1 MRFSSLLLGAAT
13 FSGAFSAP
21 AANADPAPNERSV
34 SSNKKRSN
42 FWFAG
47 VNESGAEFGNSNI
60 PGTLGTDY
68 TWPST
73 SSIDTLMGKGF
84 NIFRIPFLMERLVP
98 GSLTSGTNAAYLASL
113 KATAS
118 HITGKGGYA
127 AICAQ
132 NFGRYYGNIITDT
145 SGFEAFWKTVASQFT
160 SDSHVI
166 FDTNNEYHDMDNT
179 LVGNLNQAAI
189 NGIRAA
195 GATSQTIFVEG
206 NSYTGAW
213 TWVSS
218 GTDTAM
224 AALTDPNDNVIYEM
238 HQYLDSDGSGTSSTC
253 VSSTIGSSRLQ
264 AATSWCKSNGKNCIL
279 GETAAAS
286 NSVCISALQDMLNYM
301 KSNNDVWRGWLLWG
315 GGPWWGD
322 YMFSVEPPSGAQ
334 YTGVVPSVLQY
345 I

>member
-1 MRFSSLLLGAAT
+1 MFFSPLLVVAVAL
-13 FSGAFSAP
+13 SGALAAP
-21 AANADPAPNERSV
+21 TPNADPAPNERGVSV
-34 SSNKKRSN
+34 NKKRSN

-47 VNESGAEFGNSNI
+47 VNESGAEFGTGSI
-60 PGTLGTDY
+60 PGTKGTDY
-68 TWPST
+68 TWPLT
-73 SSIDTLMGKGF
+73 SSVDTLMGKGF
-84 NIFRIPFLMERLVP
+84 NIFRIPFLMERMVP
-98 GSLTSGTNAAYLASL
+98 GSLTSGVNAAYLADMQTL
-113 KATAS
+113 VS
-118 HITGKGGYA
+118 HITSKGGYA

-132 NFGRYYGNIITDT
+132 NFGRYYGNVITDT
-145 SGFEAFWKTVASQFT
+145 SGFQSFWQTVATQFK
-160 SDSHVI
+160 SNGNVI

-218 GTDTAM
+218 GTSTAM

-253 VSSTIGSSRLQ
+253 VSSTIGSQRLA
-264 AATSWCKSNGKNCIL
+264 AATAWLQSNGKNGIL
-279 GETAAAS
+279 GETAAGS
-286 NSVCISALQDMLNYM
+286 NSVCISALQDMLSYM
-301 KSNNDVWRGWLLWG
+301 KTNNSVWRGWLLWG

-322 YMFSVEPPSGAQ
+322 YMFSMEPSSGTQ
-334 YTGVVPSVLQY
+334 YVGVMPSVLQY

>member
-1 MRFSSLLLGAAT
+1 MLFLPFLIATTLAGSAFALPASSKQGI
-13 FSGAFSAP
+13 S
-21 AANADPAPNERSV
+21 
-34 SSNKKRSN
+34 KRKN

-47 VNESGAEFGNSNI
+47 VNESGAEFGSGNI

-68 TWPST
+68 TWPLT
-73 SSIDTLMGKGF
+73 SSVDTLMGKGF
-84 NIFRIPFLMERLVP
+84 NIFRIPILMERIIP
-98 GSLTSGTNAAYLASL
+98 SSLYDGTNAAYLASL
-113 KATAS
+113 TTLVN
-118 HITGKGGYA
+118 HITNNGGYA

-132 NFGRYYGNIITDT
+132 NFGRYYGSVITDT
-145 SGFEAFWKTVASQFT
+145 SGFQAFWKTLATQFK
-160 SDSHVI
+160 SNGNVI

-253 VSSTIGSSRLQ
+253 VSSTIGSQRLA
-264 AATSWCKSNGKNCIL
+264 AATAWCKSNSKNCIL

-286 NSVCISALQDMLNYM
+286 NSVCIAALEDMLNYM
-301 KSNNDVWRGWLLWG
+301 KTNNGRGSSSPG
-315 GGPWWGD
+315 GR
-322 YMFSVEPPSGAQ
+322 
-334 YTGVVPSVLQY
+334 
-345 I
+345 